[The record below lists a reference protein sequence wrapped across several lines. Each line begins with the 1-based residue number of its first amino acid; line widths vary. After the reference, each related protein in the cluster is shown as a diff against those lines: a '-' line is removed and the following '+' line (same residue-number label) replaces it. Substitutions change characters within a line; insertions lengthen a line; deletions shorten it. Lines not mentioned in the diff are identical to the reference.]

1 MPNRIVN
8 LVGEVFIDVEIGQDC
23 DGGVEVRHIESVTWR
38 VRNKGGLISGT
49 IADFSNDF
57 LDYDELLKLVK
68 HEEQEGA
75 L

>member
-8 LVGEVFIDVEIGQDC
+8 LVGEIFIDVEIGQDC
-23 DGGVEVRHIESVTWR
+23 DGGIEVKNIESVTWR
-38 VRNKGGLISGT
+38 VKGKGALISGT
-49 IADFSNDF
+49 IADFENDF
-57 LDYDELLKLVK
+57 IDYDELLKLVK